1 MDFLVNEV
9 GIEVA
14 QEKIAQDVGKLS
26 LEYEKTR
33 DPKIKQKIKELIL
46 DRDEIYK
53 GNKEI
58 IKKYVGES
66 TKWNKKK

>member
-58 IKKYVGES
+58 IKKYVGDS

>member
-1 MDFLVNEV
+1 MDFLLNEV

-26 LEYEKTR
+26 LKYEKTR

-58 IKKYVGES
+58 IKKYVGDS
-66 TKWNKKK
+66 TKWSKKK

>member
-1 MDFLVNEV
+1 MDFLLNEV

-26 LEYEKTR
+26 LKYEKTR

-58 IKKYVGES
+58 IKKYVGDS

>member
-1 MDFLVNEV
+1 MDFLLNEV

-58 IKKYVGES
+58 IKKYVGDS

>member
-1 MDFLVNEV
+1 MDFLLNEV